1 MTMLRSIMAGALAV
15 TLATACSDSTAPE
28 DVTADDLVG
37 SWRATAAT
45 FTPDGGTP
53 VDLLAGGSSIVVV
66 MLPSGESYTFVF
78 TDPSIGDEAEHGS
91 YSVSAGVL
99 TLTASSV
106 FPAPGEIPGP
116 RTFDI
121 VSLVGDILTLSD
133 PDAVEDD
140 VTGTLSLVLQRQES
154 VGD

>member
-1 MTMLRSIMAGALAV
+1 MLRSIMTGALAV

-28 DVTADDLVG
+28 DVTADDLIG
-37 SWRATAAT
+37 SWHATAAT
-45 FTPDGGTP
+45 FTPDGGSP
-53 VDLLAGGSSIVVV
+53 VDLLADGSSISVV
-66 MLPSGESYTFVF
+66 MLVDGYVFNFTPLSGANES
-78 TDPSIGDEAEHGS
+78 EHGT

-99 TLTASSV
+99 TLTALQV
-106 FPAPGEIPGP
+106 FPPEGEIPGP

-140 VTGTLSLVLQRQES
+140 VTGTLSLVLEAQDLSQ
-154 VGD
+154 GD